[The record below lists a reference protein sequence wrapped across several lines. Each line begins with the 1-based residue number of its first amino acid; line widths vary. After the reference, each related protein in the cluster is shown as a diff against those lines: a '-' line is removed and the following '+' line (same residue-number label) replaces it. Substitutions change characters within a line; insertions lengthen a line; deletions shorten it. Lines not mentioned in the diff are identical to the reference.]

1 MWFDATASTS
11 GRAGEA
17 TVPRPTLF
25 SDPGGG
31 IMERGNNS
39 YGQETTMQGRWVK
52 TGVLGCNAV
61 IPRNVNEPPTGE
73 GTAVGN
79 AANAATADSLAV
91 GDGASA
97 HGKKSVA
104 IGSGSIA
111 NGDNECSVGA
121 PATESAAE
129 STREVTHVSEPTA
142 ASSAAT
148 KGYVD
153 GSINVIAP
161 KTVATAAVAENGSIA
176 IGEGAVVEGKQGIA
190 IGKSSKAI
198 GLASISS
205 VAFCIFSICL

>member
-1 MWFDATASTS
+1 MGW
-11 GRAGEA
+11 
-17 TVPRPTLF
+17 
-25 SDPGGG
+25 
-31 IMERGNNS
+31 IMGLGNNS
-39 YGQETTMQGRWVK
+39 YGQEKTMQDGWVK
-52 TGVLGCNAV
+52 IGVIGCNSV

-79 AANAATADSLAV
+79 AASAAAADSLAI
-91 GDGASA
+91 GDGAAA

-104 IGSGSIA
+104 IGSGSVA

-161 KTVATAAVAENGSIA
+161 KRQHIQSERHAVTNEPSAHRGR
-176 IGEGAVVEGKQGIA
+176 
-190 IGKSSKAI
+190 
-198 GLASISS
+198 
-205 VAFCIFSICL
+205 